1 MFYLL
6 EHGWLFGVKKFKE
19 KGSVVMKKMDE
30 KKLKEDSGFPY
41 GWNKGDTCVM
51 ITNKTKKSTC
61 EYTVESYDGRYFGV
75 RSHTGLYHRVSPW
88 RMFRTREEAVETL
101 LESKEQGYG
110 GMTLG

>member
-1 MFYLL
+1 
-6 EHGWLFGVKKFKE
+6 
-19 KGSVVMKKMDE
+19 MKQLNE
-30 KKLKEDSGFPY
+30 KKLKEDLRFHY

-101 LESKEQGYG
+101 SESKEQGYG